1 MREHKDRSVTKA
13 LPTIGTLTLASLLLV
28 AGEHVS
34 ASAAD
39 LGLIDTL
46 KQAATSG
53 APLTWN
59 GITLYGNI
67 DVAAQYETH
76 GVPLSAGGYS
86 APTQLLPMSRRSM
99 FLLAPNQEQLSALG
113 LTVDE
118 PLGFNTRFIGK
129 LEMNFVP
136 TDGSLD
142 DLPRTLRAANGVP
155 TAQQNAAA
163 DGARAGQFFGGEA
176 YGGLTN
182 SDYGTLKIGRQFS
195 VPVDVA
201 AKYDPLL
208 SYGFSMLGY
217 FPSVTGIGS
226 SQTAIIND
234 AVKYQ
239 NKIGMFTVEVLYA
252 SPEDSLKD
260 TIQGRLGFQYSGLS
274 VDGIAGH
281 IRDGVSASS
290 LSGAA
295 NFGSNFLGAKVSDAN
310 IWGIFGQ
317 YKFDLGG
324 QIGSSDQ
331 GAMYKAPAAV
341 AFSPSLI
348 ISGGYVN
355 VRQMNPADGG
365 WSAGHVVIGGNVLGP
380 VVTTTGL
387 ASLGIVNNGFTG
399 GDRIAETAFGT
410 VKYQWA
416 PEWSIAGG
424 IYIQHQNSWGFG
436 VPNPVFYSPRPC
448 STAQFVNCSG
458 YAAVESFRIDYDWT
472 KNFRVYVGATYTALH
487 GGTQAGFLSTT
498 NFAPMVGMRYHF

>member
-1 MREHKDRSVTKA
+1 M
-13 LPTIGTLTLASLLLV
+13 LAPLLLV
-28 AGEHVS
+28 AAGHVS
-34 ASAAD
+34 ANAAD
-39 LGLIDTL
+39 LGWVDTL

-76 GVPLSAGGYS
+76 GVPLVAGAYS

-118 PLGFNTRFIGK
+118 PLGFNTRLIAK

-136 TDGSLD
+136 TDGTLD
-142 DLPRTLRAANGVP
+142 DLPRTLKAANGVP
-155 TAQQNAAA
+155 TAQQNTAA

-182 SDYGTLKIGRQFS
+182 SEYGTLRIGRQFS

-217 FPSVTGIGS
+217 YPTVTGLGS
-226 SQTAIIND
+226 GETGIIND
-234 AVKYQ
+234 AVKYL
-239 NKIGMFTVEVLYA
+239 NKVGMFNVEVLYA

-260 TIQGRLGFQYSGLS
+260 TIQGRLGLEYSGFS
-274 VDGIAGH
+274 VDAIAGH

-290 LSGAA
+290 LAGAA
-295 NFGSNFLGAKVSDAN
+295 NFGSNFLGAKVADAN
-310 IWGIFGQ
+310 LWGVFGQ
-317 YKFDLGG
+317 YKFNLGG
-324 QIGSSDQ
+324 RVDVGDQ
-331 GAMYKAPAAV
+331 GSLNKAPPAV
-341 AFSPSLI
+341 FSPSVAV
-348 ISGGYVN
+348 SAGYVN

-365 WSAGHVVIGGNVLGP
+365 WSAGHVAIGGNVLGP
-380 VVTTTGL
+380 VVTTSGL

-399 GDRIAETAFGT
+399 GDRITETVFGT

-424 IYIQHQNSWGFG
+424 VYIQHQNSWGFG
-436 VPNPVFYSPRPC
+436 VPNPVYYSP
-448 STAQFVNCSG
+448 TACTTARFVNCSG
-458 YAAVESFRIDYDWT
+458 YAAVESLRVDYDWT
-472 KNFRVYVGATYTALH
+472 KNVRVYAGITYTSLH
-487 GGTQAGFLSTT
+487 GGAQAGFLSTT
-498 NFAPMVGMRYHF
+498 NIAPMVGVRYHF